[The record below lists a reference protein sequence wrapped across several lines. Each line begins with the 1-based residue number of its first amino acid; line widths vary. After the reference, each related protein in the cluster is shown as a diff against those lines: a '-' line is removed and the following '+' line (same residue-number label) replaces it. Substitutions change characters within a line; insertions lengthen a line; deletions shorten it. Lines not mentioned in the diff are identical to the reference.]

1 VENVRVRPS
10 ELSRKL
16 KIEPGDRCLVINAPA
31 GYLSRLEPLPD
42 GAVAS
47 SQSGGSQVDVVQLF
61 VETRA
66 QLEHDLKSG
75 FEALKPG
82 GLFWVAYPSAMAGI
96 QTDLSSKHGWGV
108 LHTAGLEPAGEVS
121 VDTSWNAFRLVPS
134 SAVASAIPG
143 ADMLPVGRRAS
154 PAFQAVRL
162 GASPLFRL
170 LFRFDVRGIERIP
183 NTAFVLIAN
192 HLGWMDAISLLL
204 LFPPEPRI
212 HLLADPL
219 SMMKN
224 WPLWTLVRATG
235 GIVPVDRTQRGN
247 TLLFRH
253 VGLCLKEG
261 GVVALFPEGD
271 FGPREG
277 QLLPF
282 KKGFAYFA
290 VDAGVPVLP
299 VALAGMKEV
308 WLGKRLVLR
317 IGEPILTT
325 GKTVDEVHRLGEE
338 AVAALLPVYTE
349 PSGRKPLRRWLT
361 GLF

>member
-1 VENVRVRPS
+1 MRVPPS

-16 KIEPGDRCLVINAPA
+16 KIEPGDRCLVLNAPA

-42 GAVAS
+42 GAAAS
-47 SQSGGSQVDVVQLF
+47 SQSSGSQVDFIQLF

-66 QLEHDLKSG
+66 QLERDLKAG

-82 GLFWVAYPSAMAGI
+82 GLLWVAYPSAAAGI
-96 QTDLSSKHGWGV
+96 QTDLSRKHGWGV
-108 LHTAGLEPAGEVS
+108 LHTAGLVAAGEVS
-121 VDTSWNAFRLVPS
+121 LDTSWDAFRLVPS
-134 SAVASAIPG
+134 SAVPSSAIPG

-154 PAFQAVRL
+154 PAFRAVRL
-162 GASPLFRL
+162 VASPLFRL

-183 NTAFVLIAN
+183 NTAYVLIAN

-212 HLLADPL
+212 HLLADPT

-224 WPLWTLVRATG
+224 RPLWSLVRATG
-235 GIVPVDRTQRGN
+235 GIVPVDRAQRGN

-253 VGLCLKEG
+253 VGLCLKKG

-290 VDAGVPVLP
+290 VDSGVPVLP

-308 WLGKRLVLR
+308 WLGKRLLLR
-317 IGEPILTT
+317 IGETIVTT
-325 GKTVDEVHRLGEE
+325 GRTVDEVHRLGEE
-338 AVAALLPVYTE
+338 AVTALLPVYTE
-349 PSGRKPLRRWLT
+349 PAGRKPLRRWLT